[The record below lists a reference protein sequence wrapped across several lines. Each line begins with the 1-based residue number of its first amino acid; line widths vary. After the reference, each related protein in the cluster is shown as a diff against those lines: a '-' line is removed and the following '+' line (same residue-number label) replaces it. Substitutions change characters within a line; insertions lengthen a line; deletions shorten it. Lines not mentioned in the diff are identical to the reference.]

1 MFMSYKLTNMKI
13 SNFKN
18 SIFKLFLLFYLLTN
32 FLSAANYKEI
42 TEKVFSNRKIDSI
55 EGIWVKSFAN
65 QGPTGCVTMFY
76 KEKDQYYQIHI
87 DECFVMG
94 KITGKHNR
102 LDSSN
107 YEGEN
112 AIYFYDRKEIWEP
125 SSISLADDFNSF
137 SITHG
142 SNNNKFTEKWKRIWP
157 ENFHSYNKVFEKK

>member
-1 MFMSYKLTNMKI
+1 
-13 SNFKN
+13 
-18 SIFKLFLLFYLLTN
+18 
-32 FLSAANYKEI
+32 
-42 TEKVFSNRKIDSI
+42 
-55 EGIWVKSFAN
+55 
-65 QGPTGCVTMFY
+65 
-76 KEKDQYYQIHI
+76 
-87 DECFVMG
+87 MG
-94 KITGKHNR
+94 KITGKQER

-125 SSISLADDFNSF
+125 SSISIADDFNSF

>member
-1 MFMSYKLTNMKI
+1 MSYRFRNMI
-13 SNFKN
+13 IFNFKH
-18 SIFKLFLLFYLLTN
+18 SIFKIFLLFYLLTN

-76 KEKDQYYQIHI
+76 KEKNQYYQIHI

-94 KITGKHNR
+94 KFTGKH
-102 LDSSN
+102 
-107 YEGEN
+107 
-112 AIYFYDRKEIWEP
+112 DRHEIWEP
-125 SSISLADDFNSF
+125 SSISIADDFNSF

>member
-1 MFMSYKLTNMKI
+1 
-13 SNFKN
+13 
-18 SIFKLFLLFYLLTN
+18 
-32 FLSAANYKEI
+32 
-42 TEKVFSNRKIDSI
+42 
-55 EGIWVKSFAN
+55 
-65 QGPTGCVTMFY
+65 MFY

-94 KITGKHNR
+94 KITGKHER

-125 SSISLADDFNSF
+125 SSISIADDFNSF

-157 ENFHSYNKVFEKK
+157 KNFHSYNKVFEKK